1 MSQIGRSAL
10 VPYSAEQMYRLVNDV
25 DSYPQF
31 LPGCTGSRVLDASD
45 DQMTASVDVS
55 KAGIS
60 KTFITRNMLTDNQ
73 SIHMQLIDGPFRKLT
88 GGWRFTTLSEDA
100 CKVELNLDFEF
111 TNMLVELAFGRIF
124 KELASSMVQAFT
136 QRAKEVYSA

>member
-1 MSQIGRSAL
+1 MLL
-10 VPYSAEQMYRLVNDV
+10 V
-25 DSYPQF
+25 
-31 LPGCTGSRVLDASD
+31 
-45 DQMTASVDVS
+45 
-55 KAGIS
+55 
-60 KTFITRNMLTDNQ
+60 
-73 SIHMQLIDGPFRKLT
+73 DGPFRKLN
-88 GGWRFTTLSEDA
+88 GGWRFTALSEEA